1 MTGLEETFY
10 ILGIIVMSLG
20 FIILV
25 LIAVSVLVIRR
36 KINKIHDTIEQK
48 VTEITSLAERGG
60 ELSALA
66 SSHIFKQAKK
76 AFKQAK
82 K

>member
-1 MTGLEETFY
+1 MTGLQETFY
-10 ILGIIVMSLG
+10 ILGIIVMSLS
-20 FIILV
+20 FIILA

-48 VTEITSLAERGG
+48 ITGLTSLAERGG

-66 SSHIFKQAKK
+66 STHFIKQAQK
-76 AFKQAK
+76 ALQKAK